1 MEDKG
6 KRERRIKALPVV
18 LQDLQVAGIR
28 YPREPESTIDLML
41 HWDQR
46 LDQYMRKDR
55 AETPPPLHV
64 AEFDVLVEKEMIDDI
79 LHRRECMNC
88 SFIMKK
94 GEIGKKVV
102 VRPERP
108 SDWASKCGSRIP
120 GSRGGAVGVVIH
132 VNSR

>member
-6 KRERRIKALPVV
+6 KRDRERRIKALPAV

-41 HWDQR
+41 HW
-46 LDQYMRKDR
+46 DQYMRKDR

-88 SFIMKK
+88 SCIMKK

-102 VRPERP
+102 VRPEQLGKQVLIKN
-108 SDWASKCGSRIP
+108 SWQSG
-120 GSRGGAVGVVIH
+120 RGGGGGD
-132 VNSR
+132 SC